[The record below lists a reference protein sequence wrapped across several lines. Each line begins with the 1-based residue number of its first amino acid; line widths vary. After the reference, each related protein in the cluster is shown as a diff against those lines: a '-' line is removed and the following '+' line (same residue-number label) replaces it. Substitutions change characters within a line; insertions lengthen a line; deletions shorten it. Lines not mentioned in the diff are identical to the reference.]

1 MDSLIPQEGPRA
13 RARTLVTAFSIVF
26 LLALVW
32 ELIGQFL
39 LPDANLAYTSG
50 VIVWSLTIII
60 PALIVGLA
68 THLLGWPYV
77 RVWRWT
83 LILVGALA
91 CVVLQTALMVYVF
104 ATTPPDGQDG
114 LIVAYVVFVHPMLIL
129 VGSWITVLIADFA
142 RGLGRHKQNSSQA
155 LSLKPAPTHHG
166 D

>member
-1 MDSLIPQEGPRA
+1 MDSLIPQEEPRA

-50 VIVWSLTIII
+50 VI
-60 PALIVGLA
+60 
-68 THLLGWPYV
+68 
-77 RVWRWT
+77 
-83 LILVGALA
+83 A

-114 LIVAYVVFVHPMLIL
+114 LIVAYVVLVYPMLIL

-142 RGLGRHKQNSSQA
+142 CGLGRHKQNSSQA